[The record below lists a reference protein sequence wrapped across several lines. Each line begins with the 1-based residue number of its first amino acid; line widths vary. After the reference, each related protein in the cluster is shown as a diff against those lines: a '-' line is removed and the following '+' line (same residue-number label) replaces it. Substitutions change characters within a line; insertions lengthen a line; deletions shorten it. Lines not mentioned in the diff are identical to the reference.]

1 MHIALFSARANSY
14 TLPSTVR
21 YKAHNTGEQLAGLNN
36 VNLVNLGI
44 GDKDL
49 RKGVLTAIKHA
60 GYTAPRSTDRNELAQ
75 DLMERHQKAT
85 DELLKAGPAAS
96 FLFILTD

>member
-1 MHIALFSARANSY
+1 MHTGVIFARADSY
-14 TLPSTVR
+14 ALPSTHR
-21 YKAHNTGEQLAGLNN
+21 YKAHNTGEQLARLNN

-85 DELLKAGPAAS
+85 DELLKAGPAAP
-96 FLFILTD
+96 F